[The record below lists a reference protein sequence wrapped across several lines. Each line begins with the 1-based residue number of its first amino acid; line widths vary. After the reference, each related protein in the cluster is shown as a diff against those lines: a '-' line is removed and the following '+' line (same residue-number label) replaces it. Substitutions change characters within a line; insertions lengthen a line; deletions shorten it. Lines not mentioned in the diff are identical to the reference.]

1 MEVAIFLCVL
11 LFSVAVG
18 VPIAFALLLCG
29 LSLMFFLDM
38 FDPMLVAQN
47 LINGSDNFTLLA
59 IPFFVFAG
67 EIMNVG
73 GLAKRL
79 IDLPM
84 KLVGH
89 KAGGLGYVVIIAA
102 VIMASLSGSPA
113 ADTAAIAAIMFPMM
127 TKANYSGSGSAGL
140 IASGGIIAPII
151 PPSIPFIVIGVTA
164 GVSISQLFMAGIV
177 PGILMGVALCVV
189 WFAKSHNFGT
199 SEKASTAEIWSA
211 FKSSIWALLLPVI
224 VIGGFK
230 TGVFTPTE
238 AGAVASVYALIVS
251 ICIYRE
257 LSLKQIYNALLGTAK
272 TTAVI
277 MLMVASAQ
285 VSAYLMT
292 IADLPLMVADML
304 SPLVDSP
311 RLLMGLILIVLLMMG
326 MVLDLIPIV
335 LILVPVLLPLIRE
348 AGINEIYFCVMFI
361 ICCSIG
367 LITPPVGNVLN
378 VVSSVTRVP
387 FERAVMGIMPY
398 AAALIVLM
406 VLLLIFPD
414 IVIVPME
421 FLTSK

>member
-1 MEVAIFLCVL
+1 MEVAVFLVIL
-11 LFSVAVG
+11 LGAVALG
-18 VPIAFALLLCG
+18 VPIAFSLLLCG
-29 LSLMFFLDM
+29 LALMFVLDM
-38 FDPMLVAQN
+38 VDPMIVAQN

-84 KLVGH
+84 ALVGH
-89 KAGGLGYVVIIAA
+89 KSGGLGYVVIIAA

-127 TKANYSGSGSAGL
+127 TKAQYNAAGSAGL

-177 PGILMGVALCVV
+177 PGVLMGVALCLM
-189 WFAKSHNFGT
+189 WYFKSRHMPISN
-199 SEKASTAEIWSA
+199 KASTQEVIRA

-230 TGVFTPTE
+230 TGIFTPTE
-238 AGAVASVYALIVS
+238 AGAVASVYALFVS

-257 LSLKQIYNALLGTAK
+257 LTFKQIYDSLLGTAK

-285 VSAYLMT
+285 VSAWLMT
-292 IADLPLMVADML
+292 IADLPSMVAQL
-304 SPLVDSP
+304 LHPLIGSPK
-311 RLLMGLILIVLLMMG
+311 LLMALILVILLAVG

-335 LILVPVLLPLIRE
+335 LILVPVLLPLIKE

-361 ICCSIG
+361 LCCSIG

-387 FERAVMGIMPY
+387 FEKAVMGILPY
-398 AAALIVLM
+398 SLALIGLM
-406 VLLLIFPD
+406 IVLLIFPE

-421 FLTSK
+421 LLSSK

>member
-1 MEVAIFLCVL
+1 MEVAVFLSIL
-11 LFSVAVG
+11 LLSIAVG
-18 VPIAFALLLCG
+18 VPIAFALMLCG
-29 LSLMFFLDM
+29 LGLMFVMDM
-38 FDPMLVAQN
+38 VDPLIIAQN
-47 LINGSDNFTLLA
+47 IISGADNFTLLA

-67 EIMNVG
+67 DIMSVG

-127 TKANYSGSGSAGL
+127 QRANYNGPSAAGL

-189 WFAKSHNFGT
+189 WYFKSKKFEH
-199 SEKASTAEIWSA
+199 SQKASGAEIWQA
-211 FKSSIWALLLPVI
+211 FRSSIWALMLPVI
-224 VIGGFK
+224 IIGGFK
-230 TGVFTPTE
+230 TGIFTPTE
-238 AGAVASVYALIVS
+238 AGAVAAVYALFVS
-251 ICIYRE
+251 ACIYRE
-257 LSLKQIYNALLGTAK
+257 LSFKQVYHALLGTAK

-285 VSAYLMT
+285 VSAWLMT
-292 IADLPLMVADML
+292 IADLPMMVAQL
-304 SPLVDSP
+304 LHPLVDRP
-311 RLLMGLILIVLLMMG
+311 TLLMGLILVVLLLFG

-335 LILVPVLLPLIRE
+335 LILVPVLLPLVRE
-348 AGINEIYFCVMFI
+348 AGINEIYFCLMFI
-361 ICCSIG
+361 MCCSIG

-378 VVSSVTRVP
+378 VVSSVTKVP
-387 FERAVMGIMPY
+387 FERAVLGILPY
-398 AAALIVLM
+398 ALSLIVLM
-406 VLLLIFPD
+406 FILLIFPQ
-414 IVIVPME
+414 IVLVPME

>member
-1 MEVAIFLCVL
+1 MTVAIFLAIL
-11 LFSVAVG
+11 LGSVCIG
-18 VPIAFALLLCG
+18 IPIAFSLLMCG
-29 LSLMFFLDM
+29 FGLMWYMDMLD
-38 FDPMLVAQN
+38 PQIVAQS
-47 LINGSDNFTLLA
+47 LINGADNFTLLA

-67 EIMNVG
+67 DIMNVG

-79 IDLPM
+79 VDLPM

-127 TKANYSGSGSAGL
+127 SKASYPKEGSVGL

-164 GVSISQLFMAGIV
+164 SVSISQLFLAGIV
-177 PGILMGVALCVV
+177 PGILMGVTLCFV
-189 WFAKSHNFGT
+189 WSLRARKY
-199 SEKASTAEIWSA
+199 EAAPKASAKEIMNS
-211 FKSSIWALLLPVI
+211 FKSSIWALMLPVI
-224 VIGGFK
+224 IIGGFK

-238 AGAVASVYALIVS
+238 AGAVASVYALFIS

-257 LSLKQIYNALLGTAK
+257 LTLKAIYGALLNTVK
-272 TTAVI
+272 TSGVI
-277 MLMVASAQ
+277 MMMVAAAQ
-285 VSAYLMT
+285 VSAWLMT
-292 IADLPLMVADML
+292 VADLPGAVIELLRPMI
-304 SPLVDSP
+304 DSP
-311 RLLMGLILIVLLMMG
+311 KILLAFILLLLTVMG

-335 LILVPVLLPLIRE
+335 LILVPVLMPLIHE

-387 FERAVMGIMPY
+387 FERSVIGILPY
-398 AAALIVLM
+398 AGSLMLLLI
-406 VLLLIFPD
+406 LLLIFPE
-414 IVIVPME
+414 IIIGPLNFMIG
-421 FLTSK
+421 K

>member
-1 MEVAIFLCVL
+1 MEVAVFLSIL
-11 LFSVAVG
+11 LLSIAVG
-18 VPIAFALLLCG
+18 VPIAFALMLCG
-29 LSLMFFLDM
+29 LGLMVVLDM
-38 FDPMLVAQN
+38 VDPLIVAQN
-47 LINGSDNFTLLA
+47 LISGADNFTLLA

-67 EIMNVG
+67 DIMNVG

-127 TKANYSGSGSAGL
+127 TRANYNGPSSAGL

-177 PGILMGVALCVV
+177 PGLLMGIALCTV
-189 WFAKSHNFGT
+189 WYFKSHHMAT
-199 SEKASTAEIWSA
+199 AQKASGAEVWQA
-211 FKSSIWALLLPVI
+211 FKSSIWALMLPVI
-224 VIGGFK
+224 IIGGFK

-238 AGAVASVYALIVS
+238 AGAVASVYALFVS
-251 ICIYRE
+251 LFVYRE
-257 LSLKQIYNALLGTAK
+257 LTFKAIYQALLGTAK

-285 VSAYLMT
+285 VSAWLMT
-292 IADLPLMVADML
+292 IADLPMMVAQL
-304 SPLVDSP
+304 LHPLVDSP
-311 RLLMGLILIVLLMMG
+311 TLLMGLILIVLLLFG

-335 LILVPVLLPLIRE
+335 LILVPVLLPLVRE
-348 AGINEIYFCVMFI
+348 AGINEIYFCLMFI
-361 ICCSIG
+361 LCCSIG

-378 VVSSVTRVP
+378 VVSSVTKVP
-387 FERAVMGIMPY
+387 FERAVLGILPY
-398 AAALIVLM
+398 ALALIVLM
-406 VLLLIFPD
+406 FILLIFPQ
-414 IVIVPME
+414 IVLVPME
-421 FLTSK
+421 FFNN

>member
-1 MEVAIFLCVL
+1 MEVTVFLSIL
-11 LFSVAVG
+11 LLSIAVG
-18 VPIAFALLLCG
+18 VPIAFALMLCG
-29 LSLMFFLDM
+29 LGLMVVLDM
-38 FDPMLVAQN
+38 VDPLIVAQN
-47 LINGSDNFTLLA
+47 LISGADNFTLLA

-67 EIMNVG
+67 DIMNVG

-127 TKANYSGSGSAGL
+127 TRANYNGPSSAGL

-177 PGILMGVALCVV
+177 PGLLMGIALCTV
-189 WFAKSHNFGT
+189 WYFKSHHMAT
-199 SEKASTAEIWSA
+199 AQKASGAEVWQA
-211 FKSSIWALLLPVI
+211 FKSSIWALMLPVI
-224 VIGGFK
+224 IIGGFK

-238 AGAVASVYALIVS
+238 AGAVASVYALFVS
-251 ICIYRE
+251 LFVYRE
-257 LSLKQIYNALLGTAK
+257 LTFKAIYQALLGTAK

-285 VSAYLMT
+285 VSAWLMT
-292 IADLPLMVADML
+292 IADLPMMVAQL
-304 SPLVDSP
+304 LHPLVDSP
-311 RLLMGLILIVLLMMG
+311 TLLMGLILIVLLLFG

-335 LILVPVLLPLIRE
+335 LILVPVLLPLVRE
-348 AGINEIYFCVMFI
+348 AGINEIYFCLMFI
-361 ICCSIG
+361 LCCSIG

-378 VVSSVTRVP
+378 VVSSVTKVP
-387 FERAVMGIMPY
+387 FERAVLGILPY
-398 AAALIVLM
+398 ALALIVLM
-406 VLLLIFPD
+406 FILLIFPQ
-414 IVIVPME
+414 IVLVPME
-421 FLTSK
+421 FFNN

>member
-1 MEVAIFLCVL
+1 MTVAIFLAIL
-11 LFSVAVG
+11 LGSVAIG
-18 VPIAFALLLCG
+18 IPIAFSLLMCG
-29 LSLMFFLDM
+29 FGLMWYMDMLD
-38 FDPMLVAQN
+38 PQIVAQS
-47 LINGSDNFTLLA
+47 LINGADNFTLLA

-67 EIMNVG
+67 DIMNVG

-79 IDLPM
+79 VDLPM

-127 TKANYSGSGSAGL
+127 TKANYPKEGSVGL

-164 GVSISQLFMAGIV
+164 SVSISQLFLAGIV
-177 PGILMGVALCVV
+177 PGVLMGVTLCFV
-189 WFAKSHNFGT
+189 WSLRARKYESAP
-199 SEKASTAEIWSA
+199 KASGKEIWDS
-211 FKSSIWALLLPVI
+211 FKSGIWALMLPVI
-224 VIGGFK
+224 IIGGFK

-238 AGAVASVYALIVS
+238 AGAVASVYALFIS
-251 ICIYRE
+251 ICVYRE
-257 LSLKQIYNALLGTAK
+257 LSLKAIYGALLNTVK
-272 TTAVI
+272 TSGVI
-277 MLMVASAQ
+277 MMMVAAAQ
-285 VSAYLMT
+285 VSAWLMT
-292 IADLPLMVADML
+292 VADLPGTVIELLRPMI
-304 SPLVDSP
+304 DSP
-311 RLLMGLILIVLLMMG
+311 KILLALILILLTVMG

-335 LILVPVLLPLIRE
+335 LILVPVLMPLIHE

-387 FERAVMGIMPY
+387 FERSVIGILPY
-398 AAALIVLM
+398 AGSLL
-406 VLLLIFPD
+406 LLLILFLIFPE
-414 IVIVPME
+414 IIIGPLNFMIG
-421 FLTSK
+421 K

>member
-199 SEKASTAEIWSA
+199 SEKASAAEIWSA

>member
-1 MEVAIFLCVL
+1 MEVAIFLGVL

-18 VPIAFALLLCG
+18 VPIAFALMLCG

-38 FDPMLVAQN
+38 FDPTLVATN

-67 EIMNVG
+67 DIMSVG

-89 KAGGLGYVVIIAA
+89 KSGGLGYVVIVTA

-113 ADTAAIAAIMFPMM
+113 ADTAAIAALMFPAML
-127 TKANYSGSGSAGL
+127 KAKYSPHGSAGL

-177 PGILMGVALCVV
+177 PGILMGLALCIV
-189 WFAKSHNFGT
+189 WYFKARHMET
-199 SEKASTAEIWSA
+199 SEKATGKEIWLA
-211 FKSSIWALLLPVI
+211 FKNSIWALMLPVI
-224 VIGGFK
+224 IIGGFK
-230 TGVFTPTE
+230 TGIFTPTE
-238 AGAVASVYALIVS
+238 AGAAAAVYALLVS
-251 ICIYRE
+251 ILVYRE
-257 LSLKQIYNALLGTAK
+257 IKLKQIYQALLNTAK

-292 IADLPLMVADML
+292 IADLPLLVAELLEPMI
-304 SPLVDSP
+304 DSP
-311 RLLMGLILIVLLMMG
+311 RLLMALILVVLMLMG

-335 LILVPVLLPLIRE
+335 LILVPVLLPLVQQ

-361 ICCSIG
+361 MCCSIG

-378 VVSSVTRVP
+378 VVSSVTKVP
-387 FERAVMGIMPY
+387 FERAVLGTLPYVLSLVILLIIM
-398 AAALIVLM
+398 
-406 VLLLIFPD
+406 LIFPD
-414 IVIVPME
+414 IVIKPMQ
-421 FLTSK
+421 FLSAK

>member
-1 MEVAIFLCVL
+1 MEVAVFLSIL
-11 LFSVAVG
+11 LLSIAVG
-18 VPIAFALLLCG
+18 VPIAFALMLCG
-29 LSLMFFLDM
+29 LGLMFVMDM
-38 FDPMLVAQN
+38 VDPLIIAQN
-47 LINGSDNFTLLA
+47 IISGADNFTLLA

-67 EIMNVG
+67 DIMSVG

-127 TKANYSGSGSAGL
+127 QRANYNGPSAAGL

-189 WFAKSHNFGT
+189 WYFKSKKFEH
-199 SEKASTAEIWSA
+199 SQKATGAEIWQA
-211 FKSSIWALLLPVI
+211 FRSSIWALMLPVI
-224 VIGGFK
+224 IIGGFK
-230 TGVFTPTE
+230 TGIFTPTE
-238 AGAVASVYALIVS
+238 AGAVAAVYALFVS
-251 ICIYRE
+251 ACIYRE
-257 LSLKQIYNALLGTAK
+257 LSFKQVYHALLGTAK

-285 VSAYLMT
+285 VSAWLMT
-292 IADLPLMVADML
+292 IADLPMMVAQL
-304 SPLVDSP
+304 LHPLVDRP
-311 RLLMGLILIVLLMMG
+311 TLLMGLILIVLLLFG

-335 LILVPVLLPLIRE
+335 LILVPVLLPLVRE
-348 AGINEIYFCVMFI
+348 AGINEIYFCLMFI
-361 ICCSIG
+361 LCCSIG

-378 VVSSVTRVP
+378 VVSSVTKVP
-387 FERAVMGIMPY
+387 FERAVLGILPY
-398 AAALIVLM
+398 ALSLIVLM
-406 VLLLIFPD
+406 FILLIFPQ
-414 IVIVPME
+414 IVLVPME

>member
-1 MEVAIFLCVL
+1 MEVAVFLVIL
-11 LFSVAVG
+11 LGAVALG
-18 VPIAFALLLCG
+18 VPIAFSLLLCG
-29 LSLMFFLDM
+29 LALMFVLDM
-38 FDPMLVAQN
+38 VDPMIVAQN
-47 LINGSDNFTLLA
+47 LINGTDNFTLLA

-84 KLVGH
+84 ALVGH

-127 TKANYSGSGSAGL
+127 TKAQYNAPGAAGL

-177 PGILMGVALCVV
+177 PGILMGVTLCLI
-189 WFAKSHNFGT
+189 WYFKSRHMQT
-199 SEKASTAEIWSA
+199 SHKASNQEVIRA
-211 FKSSIWALLLPVI
+211 FKSSIWALLLPII

-230 TGVFTPTE
+230 TGIFTPTE
-238 AGAVASVYALIVS
+238 AGAVASVYALFVS

-257 LSLKQIYNALLGTAK
+257 LTFKQIYESLLGTAK

-285 VSAYLMT
+285 VSAWLMT
-292 IADLPLMVADML
+292 IADLPAMVAHL
-304 SPLVDSP
+304 LNPLIDSP
-311 RLLMGLILIVLLMMG
+311 KLLMALILVILLAVG

-335 LILVPVLLPLIRE
+335 LILVPVLLPLIKE

-361 ICCSIG
+361 LCCSIG

-387 FERAVMGIMPY
+387 FEKAVLGILPY
-398 AAALIVLM
+398 SLALIGLM
-406 VLLLIFPD
+406 TILLIFPE
-414 IVIVPME
+414 IVIIPME
-421 FLTSK
+421 FLSSK

>member
-1 MEVAIFLCVL
+1 MEVAVFLSIL
-11 LFSVAVG
+11 LLSIAVG
-18 VPIAFALLLCG
+18 APIAFALMLCG
-29 LSLMFFLDM
+29 LGLMFVMDM
-38 FDPMLVAQN
+38 VDPLIIAQN
-47 LINGSDNFTLLA
+47 IISGADNFTLLA

-67 EIMNVG
+67 DIMSVG

-127 TKANYSGSGSAGL
+127 QRANYNGPSAAGL

-177 PGILMGVALCVV
+177 PGVLMGVALCVV
-189 WFAKSHNFGT
+189 WYFKSKKFER
-199 SEKASTAEIWSA
+199 SEKASGAEIWQA
-211 FKSSIWALLLPVI
+211 FRSSVWALMLPVI
-224 VIGGFK
+224 IIGGFK

-238 AGAVASVYALIVS
+238 AGAVAAVYALFVS
-251 ICIYRE
+251 ACIYRE
-257 LSLKQIYNALLGTAK
+257 LSFKQVYNALLGTAK

-285 VSAYLMT
+285 VSAWLMT
-292 IADLPLMVADML
+292 IADLPMMVAEL
-304 SPLVDSP
+304 LHPLVDRP
-311 RLLMGLILIVLLMMG
+311 TLLMGLILIVLLLFG

-335 LILVPVLLPLIRE
+335 LILVPVLLPLVRE
-348 AGINEIYFCVMFI
+348 AGINEIYFCLMFI
-361 ICCSIG
+361 LCCSIG

-378 VVSSVTRVP
+378 VVSSVTKVP
-387 FERAVMGIMPY
+387 FERAVLGILPY
-398 AAALIVLM
+398 ALSLIVLM
-406 VLLLIFPD
+406 FLLLIFPQ
-414 IVIVPME
+414 IVLVPME

>member
-1 MEVAIFLCVL
+1 MEVATFLGVL
-11 LFSVAVG
+11 LASVALG
-18 VPIAFALLLCG
+18 VPIAFALLFCAV
-29 LSLMFFLDM
+29 SLMFVMDM
-38 FDPMLVAQN
+38 FDPMIIGQN
-47 LINGSDNFTLLA
+47 LVNGADNFTLLA

-73 GLAKRL
+73 GLARRL

-102 VIMASLSGSPA
+102 VIMAALSGSPA

-127 TKANYSGSGSAGL
+127 MRAKYEGPQAAGL

-177 PGILMGVALCVV
+177 PGLLMGVALCCV
-189 WFAKSHNFGT
+189 WYFRARNLPR
-199 SEKASTAEIWSA
+199 EQKASGAELWAA
-211 FKSSIWALLLPVI
+211 FKTGIWALLLPVI

-230 TGVFTPTE
+230 TGIFTPTE
-238 AGAVASVYALIVS
+238 AGAVASVYALFVS
-251 ICIYRE
+251 ICVYRE
-257 LSLKQIYNALLGTAK
+257 LTLKAIYQSLLNTAI

-292 IADLPLMVADML
+292 IADLPLLVAGL
-304 SPLVDSP
+304 LEPLVGQP
-311 RLLMGLILIVLLMMG
+311 TLLMGLILVVLLMFG

-361 ICCSIG
+361 LCCSIG

-378 VVSSVTRVP
+378 VVSSVTKVP
-387 FERAVMGIMPY
+387 FERAVLGILPY
-398 AAALIVLM
+398 AGALIALM
-406 VLLLIFPD
+406 VILLIFPS

-421 FLTSK
+421 WLTAK

>member
-11 LFSVAVG
+11 LVSIAIG
-18 VPIAFALLLCG
+18 IPIAFALMMCG
-29 LSLMFFLDM
+29 LALMFFLDM

-84 KLVGH
+84 RLVGH

-127 TKANYSGSGSAGL
+127 VKANYSGPGSAGL
-140 IASGGIIAPII
+140 IAAGGIIAPII

-177 PGILMGVALCVV
+177 PGILMGVALCIM
-189 WFAKSHNFGT
+189 WFFKSRNLP
-199 SEKASTAEIWSA
+199 TAERATGAEVWAA
-211 FKSSIWALLLPVI
+211 FKASIWALLLPVI

-251 ICIYRE
+251 ICVYRE
-257 LSLKQIYNALLGTAK
+257 LKLKQIYDALLGTAK

-292 IADLPLMVADML
+292 IADLPLMVAQML
-304 SPLVDSP
+304 APLTDSP
-311 RLLMGLILIVLLMMG
+311 RLLMGLILVVLLVMG

-335 LILVPVLLPLIRE
+335 LILVPVLLPLVRE

-361 ICCSIG
+361 LCCSIG

-378 VVSSVTRVP
+378 VVSSVTKVP
-387 FERAVMGIMPY
+387 FERAVLGILPY
-398 AAALIVLM
+398 AGILIILM
-406 VLLLIFPD
+406 FILLIFPD

-421 FLTSK
+421 FLTAK

>member
-1 MEVAIFLCVL
+1 MEVAVFLSIL
-11 LFSVAVG
+11 LLSIAVG
-18 VPIAFALLLCG
+18 VPIAFALMLCG
-29 LSLMFFLDM
+29 LGLMVVLDIV
-38 FDPMLVAQN
+38 DPLIVAQN
-47 LINGSDNFTLLA
+47 LISGADNFTLLA

-67 EIMNVG
+67 DIMNVG

-127 TKANYSGSGSAGL
+127 TRANYNGPSSAGL

-177 PGILMGVALCVV
+177 PGLLMGIALCTV
-189 WFAKSHNFGT
+189 WYFKSHHMAT
-199 SEKASTAEIWSA
+199 AQKASGAEVWQA
-211 FKSSIWALLLPVI
+211 FKSSIWALMLPVI
-224 VIGGFK
+224 IIGGFK

-238 AGAVASVYALIVS
+238 AGAVASVYALFVS
-251 ICIYRE
+251 LFVYRE
-257 LSLKQIYNALLGTAK
+257 LTFKAIYQALLGTAK

-285 VSAYLMT
+285 VSAWLMT
-292 IADLPLMVADML
+292 IADLPMMVAQL
-304 SPLVDSP
+304 LHPLVDSP
-311 RLLMGLILIVLLMMG
+311 TLLMGLILIVLLLFG

-335 LILVPVLLPLIRE
+335 LILVPVLLPLVRE
-348 AGINEIYFCVMFI
+348 AGINEIYFCLMFI
-361 ICCSIG
+361 LCCSIG

-378 VVSSVTRVP
+378 VVSSVTKVP
-387 FERAVMGIMPY
+387 FERAVLGILPY
-398 AAALIVLM
+398 ALALIVLM
-406 VLLLIFPD
+406 FILLIFPQ
-414 IVIVPME
+414 IVLVPME
-421 FLTSK
+421 FFNN

>member
-1 MEVAIFLCVL
+1 MEVAVFLSIL
-11 LFSVAVG
+11 LLSIAVG
-18 VPIAFALLLCG
+18 VPIAFALMLCG
-29 LSLMFFLDM
+29 LGLMVVLDM
-38 FDPMLVAQN
+38 VDPLIVAQN
-47 LINGSDNFTLLA
+47 LISGADNFTLLA

-67 EIMNVG
+67 DIMNVG

-127 TKANYSGSGSAGL
+127 TRANYNGPSSAGL

-177 PGILMGVALCVV
+177 PGLLMGIALCTV
-189 WFAKSHNFGT
+189 WYFKSHHMAT
-199 SEKASTAEIWSA
+199 AQKASGAEVWQA
-211 FKSSIWALLLPVI
+211 FKSSIWALMLPVI
-224 VIGGFK
+224 IIGGFK

-238 AGAVASVYALIVS
+238 AGAVASVYALFVS
-251 ICIYRE
+251 LFVYRE
-257 LSLKQIYNALLGTAK
+257 LTFKAIYQALLGTAK

-285 VSAYLMT
+285 VSAWLMT
-292 IADLPLMVADML
+292 IADLPMMVAQL
-304 SPLVDSP
+304 LHPLVDSP
-311 RLLMGLILIVLLMMG
+311 TLLMGLILIVLLLFG

-335 LILVPVLLPLIRE
+335 LILVPVLLPLVRE
-348 AGINEIYFCVMFI
+348 AGINEIYFCLMFI
-361 ICCSIG
+361 LCCSIG

-378 VVSSVTRVP
+378 VVSSVTKVP
-387 FERAVMGIMPY
+387 FERAVLGILPY
-398 AAALIVLM
+398 ALSLIVLM
-406 VLLLIFPD
+406 FILLIFPQ
-414 IVIVPME
+414 IVLVPME
-421 FLTSK
+421 FFNN

>member
-1 MEVAIFLCVL
+1 MEVAVFLGIL

-18 VPIAFALLLCG
+18 VPIAFALMLCG
-29 LSLMFFLDM
+29 LGLMYVLDM
-38 FDPMLVAQN
+38 VDPMIVAQN
-47 LINGSDNFTLLA
+47 IISGADNFTLLA

-113 ADTAAIAAIMFPMM
+113 ADTAAIAAIMFPLMM
-127 TKANYSGSGSAGL
+127 KAKYNGPSSAGL
-140 IASGGIIAPII
+140 IAAGGIIAPII

-177 PGILMGVALCVV
+177 PGLLMGVALCVT
-189 WFAKSHNFGT
+189 WYLKSHNFET
-199 SEKASTAEIWSA
+199 NAKASWGEVWVA
-211 FKSSIWALLLPVI
+211 FKESIWALMLPVI
-224 VIGGFK
+224 IIGGFK
-230 TGVFTPTE
+230 TGIFTPTE
-238 AGAVASVYALIVS
+238 AGAVASVYALLVS
-251 ICIYRE
+251 ILVYRE
-257 LSLKQIYNALLGTAK
+257 LTFKAIYHSLLGTAK

-285 VSAYLMT
+285 VSAWLMT
-292 IADLPLMVADML
+292 IADLPMMVAEL
-304 SPLVDSP
+304 LHPLVDSP
-311 RLLMGLILIVLLMMG
+311 KLLMGLILVVLLLFG

-335 LILVPVLLPLIRE
+335 LILVPVLMPLIRE

-361 ICCSIG
+361 LCCSIG

-387 FERAVMGIMPY
+387 FERAVMGILPY
-398 AAALIVLM
+398 AVTLIVLM
-406 VLLLIFPD
+406 FILLLFPEL
-414 IVIVPME
+414 VIVPME
-421 FLTSK
+421 FFTAK

>member
-1 MEVAIFLCVL
+1 MEVAVFLSIL
-11 LFSVAVG
+11 LLSIAVG
-18 VPIAFALLLCG
+18 VPIAFALMLCG
-29 LSLMFFLDM
+29 LGLMFVMDM
-38 FDPMLVAQN
+38 VDPLIIAQN
-47 LINGSDNFTLLA
+47 IISGADNFTLLA

-67 EIMNVG
+67 DIMSVG

-127 TKANYSGSGSAGL
+127 QRANYNGPSAAGL

-189 WFAKSHNFGT
+189 WYFKSKKFEH
-199 SEKASTAEIWSA
+199 SQKATGAEIWQA
-211 FKSSIWALLLPVI
+211 FRSSIWALMLPVI
-224 VIGGFK
+224 IIGGFK
-230 TGVFTPTE
+230 TGIFTPTE
-238 AGAVASVYALIVS
+238 AGAVAAVYALFVS
-251 ICIYRE
+251 ACIYRE
-257 LSLKQIYNALLGTAK
+257 LSFKQVYHALLGTAK

-285 VSAYLMT
+285 VSAWLMT
-292 IADLPLMVADML
+292 IADLPMMVAQL
-304 SPLVDSP
+304 LHPLVDRP
-311 RLLMGLILIVLLMMG
+311 TLLMGLILIVLLMFG

-335 LILVPVLLPLIRE
+335 LILVPVLLPLVRE
-348 AGINEIYFCVMFI
+348 AGINEIYFCLMFI
-361 ICCSIG
+361 MCCSIG

-378 VVSSVTRVP
+378 VVSSVTKVP
-387 FERAVMGIMPY
+387 FERAVLGILPY
-398 AAALIVLM
+398 ALSLIVLM
-406 VLLLIFPD
+406 FILLIFPQ
-414 IVIVPME
+414 IVLVPME